1 MYKNE
6 QIFIISSKT
15 NKRNTKHKP
24 TTMDNQHYNQHYNNT
39 IDIQTENTDQLY
51 PLERTE
57 CNNEYWND
65 LMVEA
70 LGPNSHD
77 SMPSNIEGDFESD
90 HQPTE
95 L

>member
-1 MYKNE
+1 ME
-6 QIFIISSKT
+6 
-15 NKRNTKHKP
+15 
-24 TTMDNQHYNQHYNNT
+24 NQHYNNT
-39 IDIQTENTDQLY
+39 LDIQTENTDQLY

-57 CNNEYWND
+57 CNAEYWND

>member
-6 QIFIISSKT
+6 QILIISSKT
-15 NKRNTKHKP
+15 NKRNTKHKQ
-24 TTMDNQHYNQHYNNT
+24 TTMDGQNYNNT
-39 IDIQTENTDQLY
+39 IDIQTENSDQLY

>member
-15 NKRNTKHKP
+15 NKRNTKHKQ
-24 TTMDNQHYNQHYNNT
+24 TTMDGQHYNNT
-39 IDIQTENTDQLY
+39 LDIQTENTDQLY
-51 PLERTE
+51 PLDRTE

>member
-1 MYKNE
+1 ME
-6 QIFIISSKT
+6 
-15 NKRNTKHKP
+15 
-24 TTMDNQHYNQHYNNT
+24 NQNYNNT
-39 IDIQTENTDQLY
+39 LDIQTENTDQLY
-51 PLERTE
+51 PLETTE

-77 SMPSNIEGDFESD
+77 SMPSNIDRDFESD